1 MKLCISSDV
10 EEPSLKS
17 KRIWDVV
24 SQVFQT
30 IFQLDLVN
38 SYGALHH
45 FVVTWCQNT
54 KKKERE
60 GDFLYWYSG
69 ELKTTA
75 TVAADMDCLFNSFN
89 LFSLMKHQK
98 IGGSSN

>member
-1 MKLCISSDV
+1 MTHFGNLHTNYFCCLGLHSLSCVNRGKQLPLIHCRGADETLCISSEV

-45 FVVTWCQNT
+45 FVV
-54 KKKERE
+54 
-60 GDFLYWYSG
+60 
-69 ELKTTA
+69 A
-75 TVAADMDCLFNSFN
+75 
-89 LFSLMKHQK
+89 
-98 IGGSSN
+98 